1 LAEFGNV
8 APDHQIEAGRAP
20 VSVIKVAHAAPNSV
34 RHRSGILLDRTGY
47 IPHS

>member
-1 LAEFGNV
+1 
-8 APDHQIEAGRAP
+8 